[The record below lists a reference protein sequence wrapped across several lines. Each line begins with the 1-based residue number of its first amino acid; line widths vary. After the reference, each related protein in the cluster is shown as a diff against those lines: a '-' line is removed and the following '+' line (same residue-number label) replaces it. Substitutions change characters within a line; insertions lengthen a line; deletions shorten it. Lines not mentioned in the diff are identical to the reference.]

1 MTAKAIDVGPS
12 NLAEN
17 GSDLTVTKQLGVSV
31 IGTGIMG
38 RTHAAVLE
46 SYHRSRVTGWLA
58 RSDRHREEAAAVSKA
73 PVRRDLAETLAD
85 PATDAVL
92 IATPDHA
99 HREFAVAA
107 AEAGKHVLIEKP
119 LATSVEDARA
129 IQDAVT
135 ANGVVG
141 MTLFNH
147 RFVPSYWQAKQLI
160 TERELGPLRVG
171 YARKNDVRFVPLE
184 MIAWAAQTTP
194 AWFLSSHDID
204 LLLWY
209 AQDRVERVFATA
221 VSGTL
226 QRLGV
231 DTPDAI
237 QAQLVLRGGGVLT
250 VEACWSY
257 PDSFP
262 TMTDS
267 FMEVVLAEGVIH
279 LDRKSEQVE
288 IADASAF
295 SYPRNLL
302 VNRVGGKPSG
312 STAVAVQHFV
322 DCVLDEKEPSISLA
336 SSVHVTEVLA
346 AIHESCNSGNPIEM
360 KEK

>member
-1 MTAKAIDVGPS
+1 MT
-12 NLAEN
+12 NR
-17 GSDLTVTKQLGVSV
+17 LGVAV

-38 RTHAAVLE
+38 QAHGAVLE
-46 SYHRSRVTGWLA
+46 AYHRSAVTAWLA
-58 RSDRHREEAAAVSKA
+58 RSDRHRDAVAGVSPA
-73 PVRRDLAETLAD
+73 PVRRALEDILAD

-92 IATPDHA
+92 VATPDHA

-119 LATSVEDARA
+119 LATSVADARA
-129 IQDAVT
+129 IADAVA
-135 ANGVVG
+135 ANGVVA

-160 TERELGPLRVG
+160 TERQPGRLTVG
-171 YARKNDVRFVPLE
+171 YARKNDVRYVPTQ
-184 MIAWAAQTTP
+184 MISWAAETTP

-209 AQDRVERVFATA
+209 AEDTVATVFATA
-221 VSGTL
+221 VTGTL
-226 QRLGV
+226 RELGV
-231 DTPDAI
+231 DTPDAV
-237 QAQLVLRGGGVLT
+237 QAQLRLRGGGVLT

-267 FMEVVLAEGVIH
+267 FMEVVLSDAVIH

-288 IADASAF
+288 IADNKTFA
-295 SYPRNLL
+295 YPRNLL

-312 STAVAVQHFV
+312 STAVAVEHFV
-322 DCVLDEKEPSISLA
+322 DCVLDGTDPIVTLE
-336 SSVHVTEVLA
+336 SSVHVTEVLE
-346 AIHESCNSGNPIEM
+346 AIHESCSSGRPVQIGES
-360 KEK
+360 